1 MDMAFLRRAE
11 RILEERES
19 LRLDHQLLVA
29 ALAAQQETAVVT
41 ARARIVAM
49 APRLGLSEEDP
60 LIELLLAGPRWR
72 EAIARQQGCFSRV
85 EAGRRING
93 P

>member
-11 RILEERES
+11 RILEERDES

-29 ALAAQQETAVVT
+29 ALAAQQQTAIVT
-41 ARARIVAM
+41 ARSRLMVAEVRR
-49 APRLGLSEEDP
+49 PSDEDP

-72 EAIARQQGCFSRV
+72 EAATRQRGCFSRA
-85 EAGRRING
+85 EAGRRINV